1 MAELN
6 VSLHYPN
13 DPNYDFETKLVRLN
27 LDKEREHDLATG
39 NGFIVS
45 SPKAVKDDIKD
56 PNGIYSS
63 RFGQTLQDINP
74 FANRYKCKC
83 GFYDSKLYNGIVCP
97 KCGEP
102 VRYVDD
108 QFGYFGY
115 ITLKDPY
122 HIIHPNLF
130 KTLSYFIG
138 STAFNNIINPVNKKD
153 EDGLEI
159 ENIKKPKDEPYYGLG
174 MLDFYDKFDE
184 ILEYYK
190 SRYYNT
196 KRDYYD
202 DIIANRDNIFIQ
214 SIPVYTTHLRP
225 FKIDGR
231 NLNYEGTN
239 ALYNI
244 MARLAANINQDSLK
258 IFRKKKPKNELLYNL
273 QSKYN
278 ELYDEIVKIISGKKG
293 TVRSVF
299 GGRFNFTSRSVITP
313 GPDLKIDEIR
323 LSYQSL
329 VGLLQQ
335 VIINILHKTYSIGY
349 DDAYKMLVT
358 DSLVQENPL
367 VRNIILG
374 IIKDSPRGIPI
385 IINRN
390 PTISYGGIL
399 QCYCIGIST
408 GYTMNISLQVI
419 KGLGADFD
427 GDTLNILYII
437 NQDFLNISE
446 TVFNPRN
453 MYISKNDGYFSN
465 DYSQQRDTLIN
476 VNTLL
481 QLSRSNYT
489 QDDLRIFD
497 SIKNML

>member
-138 STAFNNIINPVNKKD
+138 STAFNNIINPINKKD
-153 EDGLEI
+153 EDGNEI

-174 MLDFYDKFDE
+174 MLDFYEKFDE

-190 SRYYNT
+190 NRYYNT
-196 KRDYYD
+196 KKDYYE
-202 DIIANRDNIFIQ
+202 DIVANRENIFIQ

-278 ELYDEIVKIISGKKG
+278 ELYDEIVKI
-293 TVRSVF
+293 F
-299 GGRFNFTSRSVITP
+299 
-313 GPDLKIDEIR
+313 
-323 LSYQSL
+323 
-329 VGLLQQ
+329 
-335 VIINILHKTYSIGY
+335 
-349 DDAYKMLVT
+349 
-358 DSLVQENPL
+358 
-367 VRNIILG
+367 NIILAY
-374 IIKDSPRGIPI
+374 K
-385 IINRN
+385 
-390 PTISYGGIL
+390 
-399 QCYCIGIST
+399 C
-408 GYTMNISLQVI
+408 
-419 KGLGADFD
+419 A
-427 GDTLNILYII
+427 
-437 NQDFLNISE
+437 
-446 TVFNPRN
+446 
-453 MYISKNDGYFSN
+453 
-465 DYSQQRDTLIN
+465 
-476 VNTLL
+476 
-481 QLSRSNYT
+481 
-489 QDDLRIFD
+489 
-497 SIKNML
+497 